1 MGNTCGETSGVR
13 MTVIFN
19 TTVRCPY
26 PSCSYTADFITNNHC
41 TEAHNM
47 QRKELFGKYG
57 KPQSIGYDPQATNK
71 NLEGHVPAQ
80 KVNIGYPSDSTF
92 AKDRRSS
99 RRKGR

>member
-1 MGNTCGETSGVR
+1 

-57 KPQSIGYDPQATNK
+57 KPQSIGYDPQAANK